1 TLAVG
6 GARDWGGGVDS
17 GVGAGREGHA
27 AVVTAP
33 RVVKELALRRRLAIP
48 LIVVCCCASAWGA
61 PPRKTTVGSKS
72 QTGPR
77 ASAAFSPD
85 GKLLAIAGYR
95 EVVLRD
101 LATGRS
107 TRLGVHAG
115 EVTCVAFS
123 PDGKTL
129 AASGGV
135 PGRSGEIRLWN
146 AAARTS
152 RVLTG
157 VHTDVVY
164 SVAWSPD
171 GKALAAGGYD
181 RLVSLWDVATGK
193 GRTLKDHTDSVYSV
207 AFNRDGTRIASAA
220 GDRTVKLWDPAT
232 GKRLFTLSDSTAE
245 LYSVAFHP
253 SGGEVAAAGVD
264 KMLRKWSLTPTAGAL
279 ARSAFAHEGPILRV
293 VYSPDGT
300 GIFTTSEDR
309 SIRLWDAG
317 TLAERKVFERQPDW
331 ALGLAVSPGGKL
343 LAVTRYDG
351 STALYDALTGDR
363 KTLAASVSEAR

>member
-1 TLAVG
+1 ML
-6 GARDWGGGVDS
+6 
-17 GVGAGREGHA
+17 
-27 AVVTAP
+27 
-33 RVVKELALRRRLAIP
+33 VKELALRRRLAIFSS
-48 LIVVCCCASAWGA
+48 VFACCAAATAAPAVKPQAGA
-61 PPRKTTVGSKS
+61 KP
-72 QTGPR
+72 QAAPR
-77 ASAAFSPD
+77 AAAAFSPD
-85 GKLLAIAGYR
+85 GKLLALAGYR
-95 EVVLRD
+95 EVVLRN
-101 LATGRS
+101 LTTGGS
-107 TRLGVHAG
+107 SPLPGHVG

-129 AASGGV
+129 AASGGA

-146 AAARTS
+146 VAARTS

-157 VHTDVVY
+157 IHTDVAY

-171 GKALAAGGYD
+171 GKSLAAGGYD

-220 GDRTVKLWDPAT
+220 GDRTVKLWDPST
-232 GKRLFTLSDSTAE
+232 GKRVFTLSDSTAE

-253 SGGEVAAAGVD
+253 SGRQVVAVGAD
-264 KMLRKWSLTPTAGAL
+264 KMLRKWSLTSTAGTL
-279 ARSAFAHEGPILRV
+279 ARSAFAHEGPIIRA
-293 VYSPDGT
+293 VYAPDGT
-300 GIFTTSEDR
+300 GIFTSSEDR

-331 ALGLAVSPGGKL
+331 ALGLAVSPDGKL

-351 STALYDALTGDR
+351 SVTIYDALTGDR
-363 KTLAASVSEAR
+363 KATTASAAGVR